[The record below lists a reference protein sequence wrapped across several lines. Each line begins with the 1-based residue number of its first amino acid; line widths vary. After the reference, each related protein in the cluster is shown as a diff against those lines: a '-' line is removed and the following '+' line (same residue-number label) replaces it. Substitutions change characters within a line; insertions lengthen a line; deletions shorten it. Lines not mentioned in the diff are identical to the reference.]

1 MKNKRNRQIGK
12 GMGLLLC
19 ATLLLSGCGQARVP
33 ENVDITSLVISAKGS
48 VQSYLVEE
56 FDKDYYSVSDLAD
69 MVVQEAA
76 DYNTGHQ
83 TTEVTPVTV
92 EKVEVLANDSSKVV
106 VVQQF
111 DSAATYEDF
120 NEGVLYFGHASN
132 LPEERSI
139 DGNLVS
145 AKDGTAITADLL
157 QKELEK
163 KHIVITDAKA
173 VIYCPYPVAYVSD
186 GAVCRED
193 GGVDTT
199 QAEGL
204 VTILLKK

>member
-12 GMGLLLC
+12 SMAVLLC
-19 ATLLLSGCGQARVP
+19 AAMLLGGCGQAGAP
-33 ENVDITSLVISAKGS
+33 ENVDTTSLVISAKGS

-56 FDKDYYSVSDLAD
+56 FDKDYYSVSDLSS

-76 DYNTGHQ
+76 DYNTEHQ
-83 TTEVTPVTV
+83 TAETAPVTV
-92 EKVEVLANDSSKVV
+92 EKVETLANDSSKVIV
-106 VVQQF
+106 AQQF

-120 NEGVLYFGHASN
+120 LEGTLYFGLASN
-132 LPEERSI
+132 LPEGSSI

-145 AKDGTAITADLL
+145 AKDGTAITADIL

-173 VIYCPYPVAYVSD
+173 VIYCPYPVAYVS
-186 GAVCRED
+186 GNAVCRED
-193 GGVDTT
+193 GGVDAT

>member
-1 MKNKRNRQIGK
+1 MKNKRNRRIGQ
-12 GMGLLLC
+12 GAGILLC
-19 ATLLLSGCGQARVP
+19 AALILSGCVQARVP
-33 ENVDITSLVISAKGS
+33 ETVDITSLVISAKGS

-76 DYNTGHQ
+76 EYNTAHQ
-83 TTEVTPVTV
+83 TAEAVPVTV
-92 EKVEVLANDSSKVV
+92 EKVEMLANDSSKVV

-111 DSAATYEDF
+111 DSTAAYEEF
-120 NEGVLYFGHASN
+120 NEGTLYFGPASN
-132 LPEERSI
+132 LPEGSRI

-145 AKDGTAITADLL
+145 VKDGTAITADLL
-157 QKELEK
+157 QQELAK

-173 VIYCPYPVAYVSD
+173 VIYCPYPAAYVSS

-193 GGVDTT
+193 GSVDAT
-199 QAEGL
+199 QAEGS